1 MCQVQANL
9 TVLVEDTFATSHPG
23 IESFLKCKSKLGQS
37 LDKSKYLA
45 ILPDFNAEALLLER
59 FPQWNGLTK
68 VFGGLQFSPV
78 RICGIGILMDE

>member
-37 LDKSKYLA
+37 LDRSKYLA
-45 ILPDFNAEALLLER
+45 ILPDFNAESLLLER

-68 VFGGLQFSPV
+68 VFGGLQFTSV
-78 RICGIGILMDE
+78 RIYVICTLMNE